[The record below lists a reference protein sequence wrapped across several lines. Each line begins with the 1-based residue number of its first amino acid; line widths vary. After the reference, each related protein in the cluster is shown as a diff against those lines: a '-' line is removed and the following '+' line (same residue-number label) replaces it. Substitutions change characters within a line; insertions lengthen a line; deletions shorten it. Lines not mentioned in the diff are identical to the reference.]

1 MMSPVFA
8 GRDGELAALAGAF
21 EEAAGGAPR
30 TVLLGGEAGV
40 GKSRLAGEFAARVRD
55 RVLVLAGGCVEL
67 STASL
72 PYAPFGAALRE
83 LVRERG
89 TAEVAALLPGQ
100 AAGELAGLLPEFGAL
115 PSGADPT
122 TARARL
128 FELLLALLE
137 GLAERQPVLLVV
149 EDVHWADPASCDLL
163 SFLVRNLRQA
173 AVLMVV
179 TFRSDDL
186 HRNHP
191 LRPLLAGLERMDG
204 VRRLELGRLSRGQV
218 GAQLEGILGRP
229 SSPSVLDAVWG
240 RGAGNPLFT
249 EALVNRDGTVSA
261 VLPWTLRE
269 LLAGAVKDL
278 PEATQQLLR
287 TAAVGGSRAGHGL
300 LAAVTGWDDAA
311 LTAAVRPAVAANVL
325 VSDGDGYAFRHQLIR
340 EAVLEDLLPGE
351 RAQAHRRF
359 ALALDS
365 SAGAGAGAAVAV
377 ARHWLGAGESSLA
390 LEAAW
395 RAAGETGAAFA
406 YAQRLQMLEQVLE
419 LWDRVPDAAA
429 RTGTDHVGVLMLAA
443 DAARWAGQAQRG
455 LPLVEAGLA
464 ALDRSGAGSG
474 AGSGDGSGD
483 GERVASALLRRAGL
497 RRELLLPG
505 QLDELREAL
514 RLAAAPSRVRAQVM
528 AQVCWALRREDRH
541 QEAARL
547 GGELRALADEL
558 GDEEC
563 QAEAEML
570 LAAVG
575 ALRGEDT
582 FAALYRARDQA
593 ARIGSAQLEAWAYL
607 TASHVLEGRGSHEL
621 AIQAGLD
628 GLARARELGLARQVA
643 APIAGNL
650 AESLASAGR
659 WDEALETLEEVLSL
673 ELPAR
678 GRVHPL
684 LVRGTLAVARGELE
698 VAADMLAAVRALPAG
713 LWAEAQCALPL
724 ARLEI
729 EYRLA
734 SGDLARALGAAGAI
748 PSYDAETD
756 PRYPWA
762 VLVPAMRACAEVAA
776 AGLPTVDL
784 ARVRKDLAS
793 RAAVVPRVSPLHHA
807 YAATFAA
814 EAGRADSGADVA
826 LWDAAALA
834 WGGLGQ
840 PYPEA
845 YALLRAAGAGMAGD
859 REGAGVRLARAGEL
873 AGRLGA
879 GPLEGEIG
887 QLARR
892 ARIQLPG
899 TVSAG
904 GGVPFGLTAREMEVL
919 RLVAAGR
926 GNREIAAELF
936 ISHRTASVHVS
947 NILSKLNVASRGE
960 AAATAYRL
968 HLFD

>member
-21 EEAAGGAPR
+21 EEAAGGTPR

-55 RVLVLAGGCVEL
+55 RALVLAGGCVEL
-67 STASL
+67 SAASL

-149 EDVHWADPASCDLL
+149 EDVHWADPATCDLL

-365 SAGAGAGAAVAV
+365 SAGPAPGPGPGPRWPWRGTGWV
-377 ARHWLGAGESSLA
+377 RGESSLA

-464 ALDRSGAGSG
+464 ALDR
-474 AGSGDGSGD
+474 SGDGSGD

-563 QAEAEML
+563 RAEAEML

-793 RAAVVPRVSPLHHA
+793 RAAVVPPVSPLHHA

-859 REGAGVRLARAGEL
+859 RERSGRSAGAGGRAGR
-873 AGRLGA
+873 A
-879 GPLEGEIG
+879 
-887 QLARR
+887 ARR
-892 ARIQLPG
+892 GA
-899 TVSAG
+899 AG
-904 GGVPFGLTAREMEVL
+904 GGDR
-919 RLVAAGR
+919 AAGAAGADPAAGDGFR
-926 GNREIAAELF
+926 GW
-936 ISHRTASVHVS
+936 
-947 NILSKLNVASRGE
+947 
-960 AAATAYRL
+960 RL
-968 HLFD
+968 CRSA

>member
-1 MMSPVFA
+1 MSPVFA

-21 EEAAGGAPR
+21 EEAAGGTPR

-40 GKSRLAGEFAARVRD
+40 GKSRLAGEFAAGVRE
-55 RVLVLAGGCVEL
+55 RALVLAGGCVEL

-115 PSGADPT
+115 PSGADPA

-149 EDVHWADPASCDLL
+149 EDVHWADPATCDLL

-229 SSPSVLDAVWG
+229 ASPSVLDAVWG

-249 EALVNRDGTVSA
+249 EALVNRDGTVSVA
-261 VLPWTLRE
+261 LPWTLRE

-300 LAAVTGWDDAA
+300 LAAVTGWDSFEV
-311 LTAAVRPAVAANVL
+311 TAAVRPAVAANVL

-340 EAVLEDLLPGE
+340 EAVLADLLPGE

-359 ALALDS
+359 ALALS
-365 SAGAGAGAAVAV
+365 PAAGAEAAVAV
-377 ARHWLGAGESSLA
+377 ARHWRGAGEASLA

-406 YAQRLQMLEQVLE
+406 YAQRLQMLEQVLD
-419 LWDRVPDAAA
+419 LWDQVPDAAA

-455 LPLVEAGLA
+455 LALVEAGLA
-464 ALDRSGAGSG
+464 ELDEPGD
-474 AGSGDGSGD
+474 GSGDGSGDGPSD

-547 GGELRALADEL
+547 AVELRALADEL

-563 QAEAEML
+563 QVEAEML

-575 ALRGEDT
+575 ALKGEDT

-698 VAADMLAAVRALPAG
+698 VAADMLAEVRALPAG

-729 EYRLA
+729 GYRLA
-734 SGDLARALGAAGAI
+734 SGDLAGALALAGAL
-748 PSYDAETD
+748 PPYDEETD

-762 VLVPAMRACAEVAA
+762 VLVTAMRACGEVAA
-776 AGLPTVDL
+776 SGLPAADL
-784 ARVRKDLAS
+784 ARVREDLAS
-793 RAAVVPRVSPLHHA
+793 RAAAVPRVSPLHQA

-834 WGGLGQ
+834 WRGLGQ

-873 AGRLGA
+873 AARLGA
-879 GPLEGEIG
+879 GPLEQEIG

-899 TVSAG
+899 AVSAG

-947 NILSKLNVASRGE
+947 NILSKLSVSSRGE

>member
-21 EEAAGGAPR
+21 EEAAGGTPR

-55 RVLVLAGGCVEL
+55 RALVLAGGCVEL

-149 EDVHWADPASCDLL
+149 EDVHWADPATCDLL

-229 SSPSVLDAVWG
+229 SAPSVLDAVWG

-261 VLPWTLRE
+261 ALPWTLRE

-365 SAGAGAGAAVAV
+365 SAGAGAGAERWPWRGTGWVPGSPRWRWRRRGGRP
-377 ARHWLGAGESSLA
+377 ARRERRS
-390 LEAAW
+390 
-395 RAAGETGAAFA
+395 
-406 YAQRLQMLEQVLE
+406 
-419 LWDRVPDAAA
+419 
-429 RTGTDHVGVLMLAA
+429 RT
-443 DAARWAGQAQRG
+443 
-455 LPLVEAGLA
+455 
-464 ALDRSGAGSG
+464 RSGCRCWSRCSSCGTGCPTPPRGPVLITSG
-474 AGSGDGSGD
+474 
-483 GERVASALLRRAGL
+483 
-497 RRELLLPG
+497 
-505 QLDELREAL
+505 
-514 RLAAAPSRVRAQVM
+514 
-528 AQVCWALRREDRH
+528 C
-541 QEAARL
+541 
-547 GGELRALADEL
+547 
-558 GDEEC
+558 
-563 QAEAEML
+563 
-570 LAAVG
+570 
-575 ALRGEDT
+575 
-582 FAALYRARDQA
+582 
-593 ARIGSAQLEAWAYL
+593 
-607 TASHVLEGRGSHEL
+607 
-621 AIQAGLD
+621 
-628 GLARARELGLARQVA
+628 
-643 APIAGNL
+643 
-650 AESLASAGR
+650 
-659 WDEALETLEEVLSL
+659 
-673 ELPAR
+673 
-678 GRVHPL
+678 
-684 LVRGTLAVARGELE
+684 
-698 VAADMLAAVRALPAG
+698 
-713 LWAEAQCALPL
+713 
-724 ARLEI
+724 
-729 EYRLA
+729 
-734 SGDLARALGAAGAI
+734 
-748 PSYDAETD
+748 
-756 PRYPWA
+756 
-762 VLVPAMRACAEVAA
+762 
-776 AGLPTVDL
+776 
-784 ARVRKDLAS
+784 
-793 RAAVVPRVSPLHHA
+793 
-807 YAATFAA
+807 
-814 EAGRADSGADVA
+814 
-826 LWDAAALA
+826 
-834 WGGLGQ
+834 
-840 PYPEA
+840 
-845 YALLRAAGAGMAGD
+845 
-859 REGAGVRLARAGEL
+859 
-873 AGRLGA
+873 
-879 GPLEGEIG
+879 
-887 QLARR
+887 
-892 ARIQLPG
+892 
-899 TVSAG
+899 
-904 GGVPFGLTAREMEVL
+904 
-919 RLVAAGR
+919 
-926 GNREIAAELF
+926 
-936 ISHRTASVHVS
+936 
-947 NILSKLNVASRGE
+947 
-960 AAATAYRL
+960 
-968 HLFD
+968 